1 MVQENWE
8 RILGTVSEAKRRLQ
22 GEKVSGERL
31 EVRKEPFVKKF
42 HNIWSMNE

>member
-22 GEKVSGERL
+22 GEKGLLRRE
-31 EVRKEPFVKKF
+31 K
-42 HNIWSMNE
+42 

>member
-22 GEKVSGERL
+22 GGRATQKGKVEK
-31 EVRKEPFVKKF
+31 
-42 HNIWSMNE
+42 

>member
-22 GEKVSGERL
+22 GGRRATQKGKVEK
-31 EVRKEPFVKKF
+31 
-42 HNIWSMNE
+42 